1 MIYVKKITKDS
12 PEAALAIEWL
22 QNDTYHRDLG
32 ITSEDMFQ
40 GEVALIYDEIGPIMA
55 VRFQKALRAAV
66 QFNPR
71 TRLRNAKAG
80 AEVAAWFQELARTSG
95 CSEVIVRPGG
105 KAVQFVDRLGFK
117 DFTGK
122 FFPVGG

>member
-22 QNDTYHRDLG
+22 QNDTFHRDLC
-32 ITSEDMFQ
+32 ITTDDLFD
-40 GEVALIYDEIGPIMA
+40 GEVALVYDDDGPIMA

-66 QFNPR
+66 QFNPK
-71 TRLRNAKAG
+71 TRLRSARAG
-80 AEVAAWFQELARTSG
+80 AEVTKWFQQLAADSG

-105 KAVQFVDRLGFK
+105 KAIRFVERLGFK
-117 DFTGK
+117 DFVGK
-122 FFPVGG
+122 VLGV

>member
-22 QNDTYHRDLG
+22 LNDSFHRDLG
-32 ITSEDMFQ
+32 ITSEDLFQ
-40 GEVALIYDEIGPIMA
+40 GEVALVYDEDGPIMA

-66 QFNPR
+66 QFNPE

-80 AEVAAWFQELARTSG
+80 AEVAKWFQKLAADSG
-95 CSEVIVRPGG
+95 CTEVIVRPGG
-105 KAVQFVDRLGFK
+105 KAVRFVERLGFK
-117 DFTGK
+117 DFD
-122 FFPVGG
+122 